1 MSALAEERLD
11 ARDCYCS
18 NIDSNTT
25 VDLCMFFSLRVL
37 PSLLTAIVEYILN
50 AAFAA

>member
-11 ARDCYCS
+11 ARDYYCS
-18 NIDSNTT
+18 NIIDSNT

-37 PSLLTAIVEYILN
+37 PCLLTAIVEYILN

>member
-1 MSALAEERLD
+1 MRVTATAVTLILILLLI
-11 ARDCYCS
+11 YVCS
-18 NIDSNTT
+18 
-25 VDLCMFFSLRVL
+25 LSLRVL